1 MYITRNS
8 NLFYELQVIA
18 KVANVA
24 LNFLMCIQ
32 FCEMTRSIT
41 NTIISLKSFI
51 FFEDYIHWD
60 PKIAQVL
67 CYDKKYCVT

>member
-32 FCEMTRSIT
+32 FFEMTRSDHEYNNFTEILHLFRGLD
-41 NTIISLKSFI
+41 SLGSQNR
-51 FFEDYIHWD
+51 
-60 PKIAQVL
+60 ASSL
-67 CYDKKYCVT
+67 L